1 MSNSYGET
9 EDRGTGSEEVE
20 GIAAERAIQ
29 RAINLDCSAIPIPL
43 LLLHNHGQKLN
54 LLPLL
59 APLSLHQFGSHED
72 SRGSAEQQSG
82 GQYGHYGH
90 TDGKPTDMT
99 RFMWLLGI
107 EESEQRENRVVV
119 RVGKALPRTKSG
131 HSSSSGS
138 SIDDGKP

>member
-9 EDRGTGSEEVE
+9 EARETGSEEVE

-29 RAINLDCSAIPIPL
+29 RAINLDCSPIPIPL

-59 APLSLHQFGSHED
+59 APLSLHQFGSHEE
-72 SRGSAEQQSG
+72 SRGSAVGEQSSRAAEERTIRTLRTHG
-82 GQYGHYGH
+82 RTAHGQA
-90 TDGKPTDMT
+90 TDMT

-107 EESEQRENRVVV
+107 EESEQRAEGKQGGGRA
-119 RVGKALPRTKSG
+119 GKALYVRAERL
-131 HSSSSGS
+131 
-138 SIDDGKP
+138 